1 MKRPGGQTTKPVDF
15 HFCTEARIKQNVESQ
30 PGNEYKEVDFA
41 AILRKHPPSP
51 VRTRVLPALSSC
63 SLCNAWTNTH
73 REVTTGVAGVV
84 QT

>member
-1 MKRPGGQTTKPVDF
+1 MKRPAGQKTKPVDF
-15 HFCTEARIKQNVESQ
+15 HFCTETRIKQNVETQ

-51 VRTRVLPALSSC
+51 VRTRVLPALSC
-63 SLCNAWTNTH
+63 LCNVWTDTH